1 MRKRNQTIL
10 NDISAFPWWLGLII
24 AVVIYVLLKYL
35 LPAIE
40 SKNVLINSIGKASP
54 SLAPLFSGLVVLAA
68 AKSAFD
74 SWRKGEL
81 LGKQKDIKSIKSI
94 SWQEFEE
101 LVGEVYRRKGYKV
114 TEMGRGGAD
123 GGVDLV
129 LKRNGEVIYV
139 QCKQWRM
146 DRVGVQIVR
155 ELFGVIAAE
164 GASGGIVISSGTF
177 TDEAV
182 EFVKG
187 KQIEIIDG
195 PELYRMISDVQKN
208 NISVVHKHI
217 NKSANMCPLCGSE
230 MILRTAKKGANVG
243 EKFWGCAK
251 FPKCKGT
258 IRFSV

>member
-1 MRKRNQTIL
+1 MRKRNNTIL
-10 NDISAFPWWLGLII
+10 NDISAVPWWIGLII
-24 AVVIYVLLKYL
+24 AVVTYITMKYL
-35 LPAIE
+35 LPSIE
-40 SKNVLINSIGKASP
+40 SKNIIINSLFKVSP
-54 SLAPLFSGLVVLAA
+54 NLAPLFSGLVVLAA
-68 AKSAFD
+68 VKSAFD

-94 SWQEFEE
+94 NWQEFEE
-101 LVGEVYRRKGYKV
+101 LVGEIYRRKGYKV
-114 TEMGRGGAD
+114 TETGKGGAD

-146 DRVGVQIVR
+146 DRVGVQTVR

-177 TDEAV
+177 TNEAI

-195 PELYRMISDVQKN
+195 PELSRMIMGVKN
-208 NISVVHKHI
+208 NSKSVVHK
-217 NKSANMCPLCGSE
+217 NANMCPVCGSE
-230 MILRTAKKGANVG
+230 MILRTAKKGINVG

-251 FPKCKGT
+251 FPKCKG
-258 IRFSV
+258 IMKFSV

>member
-1 MRKRNQTIL
+1 MRKRNKTIL
-10 NDISAFPWWLGLII
+10 DDISAFPWWIGLIM
-24 AVVIYVLLKYL
+24 AAVIYVLMKYIF
-35 LPAIE
+35 PSIE
-40 SKNVLINSIGKASP
+40 TKNILITSLFKASP

-74 SWRKGEL
+74 SWRKGNL
-81 LGKQKDIKSIKSI
+81 LENQKDIRSIKSL

-101 LVGEVYRRKGYKV
+101 LVGEIYRRKGYKV
-114 TEMGRGGAD
+114 TETGRGGAD

-155 ELFGVIAAE
+155 ELFGVMAAE

-177 TDEAV
+177 TDESI

-195 PELYRMISDVQKN
+195 PELSKMMVGVQKN
-208 NISVVHKHI
+208 SVSVVHKNI
-217 NKSANMCPLCGSE
+217 ANVCPVCGSE
-230 MILRTAKKGANVG
+230 MVLRTAKKGVNVG
-243 EKFWGCAK
+243 EKFWGCVK
-251 FPKCKGT
+251 FPKCRGIKK
-258 IRFSV
+258 FSV